1 MKAMRMAIK
10 RSAADIAFS
19 NAVREAFDYDCLSCG
34 INGRHTPA
42 TTDCAH
48 VFSRKHRSTRWTVAN
63 AVCLCRSCH
72 QKMADR
78 PLVFAE
84 LVKEWLGE
92 ERYDELMLKHN
103 QPQKIS
109 KQLEKEIAKHYRE
122 QVKVI
127 EEMRRDGW
135 RAYIQLEDWEN
146 D

>member
-1 MKAMRMAIK
+1 
-10 RSAADIAFS
+10 
-19 NAVREAFDYDCLSCG
+19 
-34 INGRHTPA
+34 
-42 TTDCAH
+42 
-48 VFSRKHRSTRWTVAN
+48 
-63 AVCLCRSCH
+63 
-72 QKMADR
+72 MADR

-135 RAYIQLEDWEN
+135 RAYIQLEDWE
-146 D
+146 